1 MKTYSV
7 ILQII
12 DMYVLWKLN
21 AGDLKHNIQTD
32 KLVYCIYILFE
43 YKTVSEYYITWFKSS
58 GWY

>member
-7 ILQII
+7 ILQIV

-21 AGDLKHNIQTD
+21 AGDLKRNIQTD

-43 YKTVSEYYITWFKSS
+43 YKTVSEYYIT
-58 GWY
+58 